1 MGLACSPELIVP
13 SLWME
18 DLFGDIVLDN
28 EEQMQAVLQIYT
40 SQMDDVME
48 MKIKLPAKCVL
59 SKTDF
64 KSSLSP
70 ESALPSWCLGMIK
83 SLNFIDVQLLS
94 ARHKDDLLVIKE
106 TLTAFTS
113 IKNAKHI
120 FSKQNDDY
128 ELAGHRMKRL
138 LTTLIADFI
147 HEMRFAGEDE
157 GAQEEESKVD
167 EQAFREITQIIMHQS
182 DDNAC
187 RLLEEMISF
196 QAAQLGPDFE
206 KNNLGQMWLNPEIR
220 PYMVL
225 RARRAQINFEKG
237 LIDPAIKEL
246 QELIELNP
254 NDNQA
259 NRYPL
264 VNYLIIKQR
273 WSEVEGLLNLY
284 EERSTF
290 MLAAQAL
297 MLFAQSG
304 DSKESK
310 QIKRQLKKSNK
321 HLEKY
326 LTGQSKIPKQVPQA
340 YQSGDKSEALTYI
353 NLAGKETWRAVDG
366 ALFWLRRK

>member
-13 SLWME
+13 SVWME
-18 DLFGDIVLDN
+18 DLFGDITLEN

-64 KSSLSP
+64 ATSLAP
-70 ESALPSWCLGMIK
+70 ASALPNWCLGMIK
-83 SLNFIDVQLLS
+83 ALDFIDVQVLS
-94 ARHKDDLLVIKE
+94 DRNRDDLLFIKE
-106 TLTAFTS
+106 TLTAFS
-113 IKNAKHI
+113 CIKNAKKI
-120 FSKQNDDY
+120 FSKRSEDY
-128 ELAGHRMKRL
+128 QLEGHRMKRL

-147 HEMRFAGEDE
+147 HEMRFSETQE
-157 GAQEEESKVD
+157 SAQPEENKID

-196 QAAQLGPDFE
+196 QVSQLGPDFE
-206 KNNLGQMWLNPEIR
+206 KHNKGHMWLNPEIR

-237 LIDPAIKEL
+237 LIDPAINEL
-246 QELIELNP
+246 QALIELNP

-310 QIKRQLKKSNK
+310 LIKKQLKKANK

-326 LTGQSKIPKQVPQA
+326 LTGQIKIPKQTPQA
-340 YQSGDKSEALTYI
+340 YQAGDKSEALTYI